1 MSISYPLEYLDPSQ
15 GNALSSQCTRV
26 CLPVLLS
33 WCVQCLEQ
41 LQSRYSQVSGIL
53 TLVFWFAPPA
63 MWPPGCLAIEQSE
76 ISGFKGDL
84 IDFHSQV

>member
-1 MSISYPLEYLDPSQ
+1 M
-15 GNALSSQCTRV
+15 
-26 CLPVLLS
+26 CLAVLLS

-41 LQSRYSQVSGIL
+41 LQSRYSQVSLLPLAYRTLGMDWN
-53 TLVFWFAPPA
+53 TLVFWFAGHSSSRYVA
-63 MWPPGCLAIEQSE
+63 LAIEQSE